1 MSHRGGPLV
10 QRTLHSVTRLPWCWE
25 CTQLRTAQLLPLWNL
40 QCRKDNPEYNKESD
54 LESGKRKLECFS
66 TDLRDVWELIRRSG
80 SEENIPCRKTSKY
93 RGSVLAASRVHF
105 KISRR
110 LSTESWREANI
121 KEPGKVGQRS
131 GHAKS
136 YRPKDFSFIFKA
148 VKNHLKI
155 SSRSGELTWSS
166 LHFEEIQHRE
176 WVRGSK

>member
-1 MSHRGGPLV
+1 M
-10 QRTLHSVTRLPWCWE
+10 
-25 CTQLRTAQLLPLWNL
+25 
-40 QCRKDNPEYNKESD
+40 
-54 LESGKRKLECFS
+54 
-66 TDLRDVWELIRRSG
+66 WELIRRSG

-155 SSRSGELTWSS
+155 SSRSGELAWSS

-176 WVRGSK
+176 WVRGSKQKQDRALGGTHILCWLIVETDLNLTCLHLNNLRRVHLLFRNKSPCRLESYL